1 MIGESMLKAT
11 KLNLSFGT
19 KTIYED
25 AEFILEDNE
34 KVGVVGVNGAGKTTL
49 FRMLLGEI
57 EPDSGSLY
65 SSKRRIGYLPQ
76 EIIVEES
83 DLTVWEYI
91 YNGRPFNKIHR
102 ELEEIYRRM
111 ETGEGDTDADLKR
124 MQKLQDELEYY
135 DEYEAEDKLLELV
148 EQMDIDAEILSRKM
162 NELSGGQKS
171 KMAFART
178 LFQKSEIL
186 LLDEPTNHL
195 DVETKEFVTKYL
207 RRYKGTVLIISHDVD
222 FLNAI
227 TGKIL
232 FVDNV
237 THKIKVY
244 PGNYDEYLKRAAEE
258 KRIREIENRLRLKE
272 IDELEA
278 FVKRARE
285 ASATNHALKRMG
297 LERAARLEKKKRELN
312 SPEVAYKRVKM
323 NITPKRDGAKCPLE
337 VENLNFGYPNQNLLY
352 NGLSFKL
359 QGNERFLVVGL
370 NGVGKSTLLKLLT
383 GALTPSSGRIRYNPR
398 TDIAYYAQELDEVDP
413 DKTVF
418 ENVVTPE
425 YTDWQLRGILSNFLF
440 YEGDINKRAA
450 VLSPGEKARIALCKI
465 LLKKANLLLL
475 DEPTNHLDPET
486 QAIIGGNFN
495 LFPGTIVVVSHNPS
509 FVEQIGI
516 GRMLIL
522 PSGRIEPYSG
532 ELLDYFYE
540 SNTAEEEK
548 QRR

>member
-1 MIGESMLKAT
+1 MIKGSKMDLA
-11 KLNLSFGT
+11 FGT
-19 KTIYED
+19 KVIYD
-25 AEFILEDNE
+25 NAEFLISDNE

-49 FRMLLGEI
+49 FRILLGKI
-57 EPDSGSLY
+57 ELDAGSVY

-76 EIIVEES
+76 EIIVEDS
-83 DLTVWEYI
+83 RQTVWEYLFD
-91 YNGRPFNKIHR
+91 GRPINAIHR
-102 ELEEIYRRM
+102 ELDSIYDRM
-111 ETGEGDTDADLKR
+111 ERGEGDTAADLRR
-124 MQKLQDELEYY
+124 MQFLQEELEYY
-135 DEYEAEDKLLELV
+135 DEYSAEDQLLELV
-148 EQMDIDAEILSRKM
+148 EEMNIGSDILSRKM
-162 NELSGGQKS
+162 CELSGGQKS
-171 KMAFART
+171 KMAFAKT

-195 DVETKEFVTKYL
+195 DVEMKGFVTKYL
-207 RRYKGTVLIISHDVD
+207 RHYKGTVLIISHDTE
-222 FLNAI
+222 FLNDI
-227 TGKIL
+227 VGKIL
-232 FVDNV
+232 LVDNT
-237 THKIKVY
+237 THKIKIY

-258 KRIREIENRLRLKE
+258 KRVRELETARQLKE
-272 IDELEA
+272 INELEA

-285 ASATNHALKRMG
+285 ASATNHALKKMG
-297 LERAARLEKKKRELN
+297 LEREARLEKKRREMN
-312 SPEVAYKRVKM
+312 APEVSYKRVKM
-323 NITPKRDGAKCPLE
+323 NITPRRESAKCPLE
-337 VENLNFGYPNQNLLY
+337 VENLNFGYPNQKLLY

-370 NGVGKSTLLKLLT
+370 NGVGKSTLLKLLM
-383 GALTPSSGRIRYNPR
+383 GMLTPTSGRIRYNPR
-398 TDIAYYAQELDEVDP
+398 TDVAYYAQELDDVDP

-440 YEGDINKRAA
+440 YAGDINKRVS

-495 LFPGTIVVVSHNPS
+495 LFPGTIMVVSHNPS

-522 PSGRIEPYSG
+522 PSGRIEPYSK
-532 ELLDYFYE
+532 ELLEYYYE
-540 SNTAEEEK
+540 SNTPEEEK
-548 QRR
+548 RK